1 METNKA
7 ILKQLQEA
15 GRRIFDRLDI
25 EPGTY
30 TAAELNQAN
39 QTGKSNKRN
48 IYFFY
53 PDGLGNEM
61 IEVSYGT
68 FKAKFKAESIWHY
81 IWTFERLTGAKK
93 DEKARFTKV
102 DGVHENVVC
111 TFNIEIKKHFSKL
124 KNFVSND
131 DLRPFMRLVG
141 VCPDLGAIVA
151 TDGYILRWENVS
163 ISDFVGERCDYIYI
177 NPKDIADMVGLC
189 SVSAYKVGSQY
200 RTVVTNP
207 DGETFIASCEHR
219 QPRYKTVIPTLSND
233 GYIKLSKESAKALVS
248 YCKTAK
254 KSDKDAAV
262 LIEFRAGSN
271 VAKVRSSSN
280 QIGDVVELAMMGSSN
295 FNAVLCF
302 KVSRILSMYSGWNGG
317 MWITGCDRPAVID
330 NSEGDGLTLVG
341 LSYHEDI
348 RCDKL
353 SCSLDAFNR
362 FNSLSD
368 CPDVE
373 ERSND
378 AKRAE
383 IEEKEPS
390 GVVESEKVEA
400 SPHDDERNTLPT
412 LYRSEIECS
421 AMSNF
426 VWIVFRLICA
436 FREWLYNTE
445 LRKALA
451 RVEYLTK
458 FELSDT
464 CMCIESPE
472 EEECLKTDDF
482 APADVTQEDTP
493 DVSGIVIPIY
503 IDSVKIDPVTDFI
516 MIAAFVALV
525 VLSVLGVPG
534 FTSVVS
540 CRLRTKVT
548 QRIRDGPSFVLPGK

>member
-1 METNKA
+1 METNRA

-48 IYFFY
+48 IFFSY
-53 PDGLGNEM
+53 PDGLGDEV
-61 IEVSYGT
+61 IEVSYGA
-68 FKAKFKAESIWHY
+68 FNAKLKAGSIWHY

-102 DGVHENVVC
+102 DGVHDNVVC

-131 DLRPFMRLVG
+131 DLRPSMRLVG
-141 VCPDLGAIVA
+141 VCPDVGAIVA
-151 TDGYILRWENVS
+151 TDGRILRWENVS
-163 ISDFVGERCDYIYI
+163 ISNFVGEKCDCIYI

-189 SVSAYKVGSQY
+189 SVSVYKDGYQY

-207 DGETFIASCEHR
+207 DGETFIASCEGR
-219 QPRYKTVIPTLSND
+219 QPRYKTVIPALSRD
-233 GYIKLSKESAKALVS
+233 GYIKLSKENVKAFVS

-262 LIEFRAGSN
+262 LIEFQAGSS
-271 VAKVRSSSN
+271 VAKVRSSSDHV
-280 QIGDVVELAMMGSSN
+280 GDVVRLSMAESSK
-295 FNAVLCF
+295 FNAILCF
-302 KVSRILSMYSGWNGG
+302 KVSHILSMYSGWNGG

-412 LYRSEIECS
+412 LYRPVIECS

-451 RVEYLTK
+451 RVEYLAK
-458 FELSDT
+458 FEPSDT
-464 CMCIESPE
+464 CMGIEPPE
-472 EEECLKTDDF
+472 AEECLKTDDYTSM
-482 APADVTQEDTP
+482 DVAEEDTKVAP
-493 DVSGIVIPIY
+493 EIAMPIY
-503 IDSVKIDPVTDFI
+503 VDSVRIDPITDFI
-516 MIAAFVALV
+516 MIAAFVVLV

-534 FTSVVS
+534 ITSGAS

-548 QRIRDGPSFVLPGK
+548 QRIRDSPVLLY

>member
-1 METNKA
+1 METNRA

-15 GRRIFDRLDI
+15 GKRIFDRLNI

-48 IYFFY
+48 IFFSY
-53 PDGLGNEM
+53 PDGLGDEV
-61 IEVSYGT
+61 IEISYGT
-68 FKAKFKAESIWHY
+68 FKAKLKVGSIWHY

-102 DGVHENVVC
+102 DGVHDNVIC

-131 DLRPFMRLVG
+131 DLRPSMRLVG

-151 TDGYILRWENVS
+151 TDGHILRWEEVN
-163 ISDFVGERCDYIYI
+163 ISNYTGEICNYIYI

-189 SVSAYKVGSQY
+189 SVSVHKDGSQY

-207 DGETFIASCEHR
+207 DGETFITSCEHR
-219 QPRYKTVIPTLSND
+219 QPRYKTVLPTLSND
-233 GYIKLSKESAKALVS
+233 GYIKLGKESIKALVS

-262 LIEFRAGSN
+262 LIEFQAGSN

-280 QIGDVVELAMMGSSN
+280 HVGDVMYLTLAESSK
-295 FNAVLCF
+295 FNAILCF
-302 KVSRILSMYSGWNGG
+302 KVSHILSMYSGWNGG

-348 RCDKL
+348 RCDEL
-353 SCSLDAFNR
+353 SRSIDAFNR
-362 FNSLSD
+362 FNQLPD
-368 CPDVE
+368 CQDVE
-373 ERSND
+373 EHSND
-378 AKRAE
+378 AKRVE
-383 IEEKEPS
+383 IEGKEPS
-390 GVVESEKVEA
+390 GVVESEKVEE
-400 SPHDDERNTLPT
+400 SPLYDELNTLPT
-412 LYRSEIECS
+412 LYQPVYDCS
-421 AMSNF
+421 VVFNF
-426 VWIVFRLICA
+426 FRIVLWLICA

-451 RVEYLTK
+451 RVEYLAK
-458 FELSDT
+458 FEPSDT
-464 CMCIESPE
+464 CMGIEPPE
-472 EEECLKTDDF
+472 AEECLKTDDYTSM
-482 APADVTQEDTP
+482 DVAEEDTK
-493 DVSGIVIPIY
+493 VATEIAMPIY
-503 IDSVKIDPVTDFI
+503 VDSVRIDPITDFI

-534 FTSVVS
+534 ITSGAS

-548 QRIRDGPSFVLPGK
+548 QRIRGSPVFLY